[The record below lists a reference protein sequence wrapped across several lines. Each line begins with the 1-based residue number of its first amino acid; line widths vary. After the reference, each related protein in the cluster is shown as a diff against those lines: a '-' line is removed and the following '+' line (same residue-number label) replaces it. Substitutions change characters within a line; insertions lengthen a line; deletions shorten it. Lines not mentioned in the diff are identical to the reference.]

1 MLTGPE
7 CVLRYPTLPL
17 MREIQAR
24 RLHIQQPP
32 IVTQKTIKPSKGTS
46 IWPDSCGNVAAA
58 VHVPVTIRG
67 VTIKGLLWGN
77 VDIDKQT
84 RLEGLVLEMRRVG
97 SETFRLQDMIS
108 CHEGTNGGQAL
119 CAMIQRIDTAIAR
132 RMPDSMQFK
141 IGITWNP
148 PYRWVNPTY
157 GYQDE
162 GYIYMDILAW
172 DFRGCMIGLMES
184 ALIIHFQKE
193 QPRLCLNVKK
203 GDDNRQHMSPK
214 FLYVAYLA

>member
-1 MLTGPE
+1 
-7 CVLRYPTLPL
+7 
-17 MREIQAR
+17 
-24 RLHIQQPP
+24 
-32 IVTQKTIKPSKGTS
+32 
-46 IWPDSCGNVAAA
+46 
-58 VHVPVTIRG
+58 VPVPTTIGRQ
-67 VTIKGLLWGN
+67 TIKGLLWGS
-77 VDIDKQT
+77 VDITKEE
-84 RLEGLVLEMRRVG
+84 RLEGLLTEMRSVG
-97 SETFRLQDMIS
+97 SETFRLQEMIS
-108 CHEGTNGGQAL
+108 WHEGTNGGQAL

-184 ALIIHFQKE
+184 ALIMNFQKE
-193 QPRLCLNVKK
+193 HPRLCLNVKK
-203 GDDNRQHMSPK
+203 GDDNRQSMSPQ
-214 FLYVAYLA
+214 FLYVAYLP

>member
-1 MLTGPE
+1 
-7 CVLRYPTLPL
+7 
-17 MREIQAR
+17 
-24 RLHIQQPP
+24 
-32 IVTQKTIKPSKGTS
+32 
-46 IWPDSCGNVAAA
+46 
-58 VHVPVTIRG
+58 
-67 VTIKGLLWGN
+67 
-77 VDIDKQT
+77 
-84 RLEGLVLEMRRVG
+84 
-97 SETFRLQDMIS
+97 
-108 CHEGTNGGQAL
+108 
-119 CAMIQRIDTAIAR
+119 MIQRIDTAIAK

-203 GDDNRQHMSPK
+203 GDDNRQSMSPQ
-214 FLYVAYLA
+214 FLYVAYLP